1 MHSSLPMIISR
12 YLKASPDLAAVTQ
25 HAERLIALQH
35 LFETIA
41 PPLLARS
48 CRVANFKQ
56 GKLVLLA
63 ANNLLAAKLRQVVP
77 SLTDEFCNKGWQ
89 VTAIHVA
96 VQQSGDE
103 LQSARPVEPLAP
115 AARARLAE
123 LASQVNDS
131 RLRASLEH
139 LLQTAAP
146 EAPAQPDPSAD

>member
-1 MHSSLPMIISR
+1 MIISR
-12 YLKASPDLAAVTQ
+12 YLKVSPDLAAVTQ

-35 LFETIA
+35 LFEAIA
-41 PPLLARS
+41 PPLLAQS

-77 SLTDEFCNKGWQ
+77 TLSYEFCNRGWQ
-89 VTAIHVA
+89 VTAIQIA

-103 LQSARPVEPLAP
+103 PQTSRSVEPLAP
-115 AARARLAE
+115 AARAHLAE
-123 LASQVNDS
+123 LANQVSDP
-131 RLRASLEH
+131 RLRESLEH

-146 EAPAQPDPSAD
+146 KAPALPDPPAD

>member
-1 MHSSLPMIISR
+1 MIISR
-12 YLKASPDLAAVTQ
+12 YLKASSDLAAVTQ

-35 LFETIA
+35 LFEAIA

-56 GKLVLLA
+56 GKLILHA

-77 SLTDEFCNKGWQ
+77 TLTDEFCNRGWQ

-96 VQQSGDE
+96 VQHSGDE
-103 LQSARPVEPLAP
+103 LQTAPSVEPLAP

-123 LASQVNDS
+123 LASKVDDPK
-131 RLRASLEH
+131 LRESLEH
-139 LLQTAAP
+139 LLRTSAP
-146 EAPAQPDPSAD
+146 EAPVPPEPSTD

>member
-1 MHSSLPMIISR
+1 MIISR
-12 YLKASPDLAAVTQ
+12 YLKASPELAAIAQ

-35 LFETIA
+35 LFEAIA

-63 ANNLLAAKLRQVVP
+63 ANNLLAAKLRQIVP
-77 SLTDEFCNKGWQ
+77 SLTDEFCNRGWQ

-103 LQSARPVEPLAP
+103 LQTARSVEPLAP
-115 AARARLAE
+115 AVRARLAE
-123 LASQVNDS
+123 FAERVDDP
-131 RLRASLEH
+131 RLRESLEH

-146 EAPAQPDPSAD
+146 EAPAPPDLSAD